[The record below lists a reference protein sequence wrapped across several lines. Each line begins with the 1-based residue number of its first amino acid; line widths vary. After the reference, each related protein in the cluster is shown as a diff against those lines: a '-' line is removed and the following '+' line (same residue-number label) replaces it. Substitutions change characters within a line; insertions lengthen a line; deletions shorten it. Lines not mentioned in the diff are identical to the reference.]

1 MLAKGRQVSRFCTL
15 VGQGCLIPHPLRM
28 VAGGLGVG
36 RGCCWPLTHSRQ
48 EDAGR
53 NSGSPRWPRTGQLAR
68 SPKRLRARWAWG
80 LLSQE
85 PGLWTA
91 NTGWR
96 RGGRRGA
103 YGRRTCGGWGWPV
116 EHGKEADGGSP
127 WTEAGPVPAD
137 TPWTCDQ
144 AVTAMAPRRRGHGV
158 GGSGQW
164 MAGRERPVG
173 TWDPCQVQE
182 ERGGIWRRQRW
193 PSHALG
199 ADSAPGALRRG
210 RGQQGAV
217 ASRAPPLA
225 PLLALESGPHAPIWP
240 PGLHTALLLAET
252 RTPVPT
258 A

>member
-1 MLAKGRQVSRFCTL
+1 M
-15 VGQGCLIPHPLRM
+15 
-28 VAGGLGVG
+28 GGG
-36 RGCCWPLTHSRQ
+36 
-48 EDAGR
+48 AGR
-53 NSGSPRWPRTGQLAR
+53 WSHS
-68 SPKRLRARWAWG
+68 
-80 LLSQE
+80 
-85 PGLWTA
+85 
-91 NTGWR
+91 
-96 RGGRRGA
+96 
-103 YGRRTCGGWGWPV
+103 
-116 EHGKEADGGSP
+116 KEADGGLP

-137 TPWTCDQ
+137 TPWTCHR
-144 AVTAMAPRRRGHGV
+144 AVTAMAPQRRGHGV
-158 GGSGQW
+158 GGSGRW

-182 ERGGIWRRQRW
+182 GRGGIWRRQRW

-199 ADSAPGALRRG
+199 TDSAPGALRRG
-210 RGQQGAV
+210 RGQQGAA